1 MVQPPPARV
10 GDHVDD
16 IETPALIVDLD
27 AFERNLKIMQETAD
41 RLGVKLRPHAK
52 THKSPV
58 VAMRQMALGAV
69 GQCCQ
74 KVGEAEAMVDGGI
87 LDVLVSNEVVGRRKL
102 DRLAALAGRARIG
115 VCVDHPDQISAL
127 AESVAVFDTR
137 IEVLVEIDVGA
148 GRCGV
153 APGEPAVELVKAI
166 EAAPGLSFGGLQA
179 YHGSA
184 QHIRGWG
191 ERRQAI
197 RKAADGVKMTKDAL
211 AAAGIDCPRVTGA
224 GTGSFEFEAETGL
237 WDEIQCGS
245 YAFMDADYGR
255 NFDEAGDPVSG
266 FRNSLFVLASVMSA
280 PAPGRAVCD
289 AGHKSSAI
297 DSGLPAVHGR
307 ADVTY
312 AGASDE
318 HGSLVVG
325 AGAEALGLGDKV
337 WLIPGHCDPTIN
349 LHDWFVAIRGG
360 RVEALWPV
368 AARGA
373 LR

>member
-1 MVQPPPARV
+1 MQSPPARV
-10 GDHVDD
+10 GDKIDD
-16 IETPALIVDLD
+16 IETPALVVDLD
-27 AFERNLKIMQETAD
+27 AFENNLSTMQSAAD

-52 THKSPV
+52 THKCPV

-87 LDVLVSNEVVGRRKL
+87 LNVLVSNEIVGRRKL
-102 DRLAALAGRARIG
+102 ERLAALAGRASIG
-115 VCVDHPDQISAL
+115 VCVDHPDQIAAL
-127 AESVAVFDTR
+127 AEAIALFDTR

-153 APGEPAVELVKAI
+153 APGAPAVALAQAI

-197 RKAADGVKMTKDAL
+197 RHAADGVTRTKEAL
-211 AAAGIDCPRVTGA
+211 AAAGIACPRVTGA
-224 GTGSFEFEAETGL
+224 GTGSFEFEAESGL

-255 NFDEAGDPVSG
+255 NFDEAGEPVSG
-266 FRNSLFVLASVMSA
+266 FRNSLFVLASVMSV

-297 DSGLPAVHGR
+297 DSGLPTIHELP
-307 ADVTY
+307 DVSY
-312 AGASDE
+312 VGASDE
-318 HGSLVVG
+318 HGSLVLG
-325 AGAEALGLGDKV
+325 AGASPLALGDKV
-337 WLIPGHCDPTIN
+337 WLVPGHCDPTIN
-349 LHDWFVAIRGG
+349 LHDWFVAVRGG